1 MTTDGTITL
10 RSAARSHTGLVRKN
24 NQDSGYAGPNFL
36 LIADGMG
43 GHAGGDVASAITVS
57 RLADL
62 DREPSGEDA
71 LEILRTSIL
80 EANDRIC
87 RGVAEQPEL
96 AGMGTTVTA
105 LLRAPGNRFALA
117 HIGDSRGYVLRD
129 GELQT
134 VTHDHTFVQ
143 MLVDEGR
150 ITPEEAETHPQRS
163 VVMKVLGDVGASPD
177 LDLTLREA
185 HVGDR
190 WMLCSDGLTGFAD
203 VDDIAR
209 ILAEVSDPDEC
220 CRQLI
225 DLALA
230 GGGADNVTVVIGDV
244 LEGTVD
250 TVNGGSVGSVHLNPK
265 YATIGTNTDT
275 DADEATAETQP
286 HYGNGDIPT
295 DTVPLQAV
303 SASEKQEPTAEVVP
317 PSQRTDTES
326 PDRDE
331 ATEEDD
337 LDADDDEVE
346 KRSYLGWI
354 IAAIVIVAIAV
365 GGFFAYNYMHN
376 HYYLTN
382 LDGKVTLY
390 RGLDTTLG
398 PIELSQLEDTT
409 DIEVG
414 TLNSFSQD
422 RLRSSIQADSRDE
435 ANRIIENLRQEAD
448 KSGTVSGNVEDSTS
462 PSDPAP
468 SPPSSQSVAP
478 SDAITEESQ

>member
-1 MTTDGTITL
+1 
-10 RSAARSHTGLVRKN
+10 
-24 NQDSGYAGPNFL
+24 
-36 LIADGMG
+36 
-43 GHAGGDVASAITVS
+43 
-57 RLADL
+57 

-150 ITPEEAETHPQRS
+150 ITPDEAETHPQRS

-209 ILAEVSDPDEC
+209 VLSEVSDPDEC

-244 LEGTVD
+244 LEGTLD
-250 TVNGGSVGSVHLNPK
+250 TVQGSSVGSVHLNPK
-265 YATIGTNTDT
+265 YATIGMNTDV
-275 DADEATAETQP
+275 DEPTTEPQP

-295 DTVPLQAV
+295 DTVPLQTV
-303 SASEKQEPTAEVVP
+303 SGSDKQEPTAEVVP
-317 PSQRTDTES
+317 PSQRTDSES
-326 PDRDE
+326 SDRD
-331 ATEEDD
+331 APAEEDD

-365 GGFFAYNYMHN
+365 GGFFAYNYVSN

-382 LDGKVTLY
+382 QDGKVTLY

-422 RLRSSIQADSRDE
+422 RLRGSIQADSRDE
-435 ANRIIENLRQEAD
+435 ADRIIENLRQEAD
-448 KSGTVSGNVEDSTS
+448 KSGTVSGNVEDAAS

-468 SPPSSQSVAP
+468 SPPSSQAVDP

>member
-150 ITPEEAETHPQRS
+150 ITPDEAETHPQRS

-209 ILAEVSDPDEC
+209 VLSEVSDPDEC

-244 LEGTVD
+244 LEGTLD
-250 TVNGGSVGSVHLNPK
+250 TVQGSSVGSVHLNPK
-265 YATIGTNTDT
+265 YATIGMNTDV
-275 DADEATAETQP
+275 DEPAAETQP

-295 DTVPLQAV
+295 DTVPLQTV
-303 SASEKQEPTAEVVP
+303 SGSDKQEPTAEVVP
-317 PSQRTDTES
+317 PSQRTDSES
-326 PDRDE
+326 SDRD
-331 ATEEDD
+331 APAEEDD

-354 IAAIVIVAIAV
+354 ITAIVIVAIAV
-365 GGFFAYNYMHN
+365 GGFFAYNYVSN

-382 LDGKVTLY
+382 QDGKVTLY

-422 RLRSSIQADSRDE
+422 RLRGSIQADSRDE
-435 ANRIIENLRQEAD
+435 ADRIIENLRQEAD
-448 KSGTVSGNVEDSTS
+448 KSGTVSGNVEDAAS

-468 SPPSSQSVAP
+468 SPPSSQAVDP